1 VATHVERS
9 IEVAVPVRTVYD
21 QWTQFEEFPRFM
33 GGVQEVRQVGDA
45 LTHWVAEIAGVRREW
60 DAEILEQLPDEKV
73 AWAATTGATNAGAV
87 YFKAVG
93 EDTTQVRLTLDYE
106 PEGFVERVAD
116 FLDIVDRQA
125 VADLDRFKE
134 FIEQRGSATGGW
146 RGRVEDGDV
155 ERSSASATTGVAT
168 GASMGAA
175 APAGNR
181 EDVPGDVVAVGPTG
195 GTHSTLD
202 TESGGGPVAASSVH
216 DDPGVGHSGDPV
228 AVDPQRPAG
237 RPDPGARGSETGYV
251 EDPAA
256 VDPTHATGH
265 SGTGAPAGYVG
276 DPIGPDNATERTDPG
291 LTAPATAVGGTAG
304 ASGSGGWSDTAAGTA
319 GPTADAASAS
329 AGVAGFGTDT
339 GLRSDDPSSGAF
351 TGNPEPRADSTASGG
366 TGGTAGPTADAA
378 SSSTGVAGFG
388 TDTGLRSDDPSSG
401 AFTGNPEPRTD
412 TTADLG
418 SSEPAGTA
426 SIGRHAADEEVA
438 GDGVVQRDFA
448 NRDIFTDDVQRDF
461 ANREITQEDVA
472 NKGIRTGMGGARG
485 AVRSAREGMEGDTGF
500 QGTEPVTHSGG
511 SQAEGL
517 DADEPDA
524 PHRNA

>member
-155 ERSSASATTGVAT
+155 ERSSASTTTGVAT

-195 GTHSTLD
+195 GTHTTLD
-202 TESGGGPVAASSVH
+202 TEGGGPVAASSVH

-256 VDPTHATGH
+256 VDPTRATGH

-276 DPIGPDNATERTDPG
+276 DPIGPDNATERTDPR

-319 GPTADAASAS
+319 GPTADAASSS

-339 GLRSDDPSSGAF
+339 GLRSDDS
-351 TGNPEPRADSTASGG
+351 
-366 TGGTAGPTADAA
+366 
-378 SSSTGVAGFG
+378 
-388 TDTGLRSDDPSSG
+388 SSG

-418 SSEPAGTA
+418 SSEPADTA
-426 SIGRHAADEEVA
+426 SSGRHAADEQVA

-448 NRDIFTDDVQRDF
+448 NRDIVTDDVQRDF
-461 ANREITQEDVA
+461 ANREITPEDVA

-500 QGTEPVTHSGG
+500 QGTEPVTHSAG
-511 SQAEGL
+511 SRAEGL